1 MTKRNWLLSFISF
14 LVFIAVIQPT
24 QAGTL
29 PSGSITTFTK
39 AQCESP
45 KANGGQ
51 GGRCNSRFPTST
63 VDGCV
68 AVDTFVGFCDN
79 NSFGCCV
86 ETVSTS
92 VTTTAQCL
100 ATKTADGKNSA
111 QCSTNDANC
120 FKLNTSTNVWA
131 PIGYCDSPANSCCL
145 PGAAGGGTG
154 PGTTF
159 YCESTLK
166 GKCIQSSTGC
176 TNGGFQI
183 DTCTTDAAGA
193 RLICCS
199 IPEAKPV
206 GALNYTL
213 LEEIPGSG
221 SGGTSGNFAL
231 YLQKLY
237 NFTFWAIGVAALF
250 MLTVGGFMYVTSAGN
265 TSRVETAKTIITD
278 SLLGIIVALFAWL
291 FLYVINPDLV
301 EGLQLA
307 NTVPTPVAS
316 TPSGGTGTPPG
327 SGGPQPTDVRTIA
340 QQILAGGTGISL
352 SGSGSCATAD
362 GTAVSPRF
370 TMEQIAAGTPVN
382 RCQNGCPSKGACTQ
396 TTNISLSM
404 LQAML
409 AVAKTKPFTVSSI
422 TGGSHCEIGVPN
434 CKSLSAHYTGSAIDI
449 TTSNKGDWPA
459 IISAFRAQY
468 SSSGQTF
475 CDLNGT
481 PLPVDRCGEA
491 NHIHVAF

>member
-14 LVFIAVIQPT
+14 LVFITVIQPI

-29 PSGSITTFTK
+29 PSGPITTFTK

-100 ATKTADGKNSA
+100 ATKTADGTSSA

-154 PGTTF
+154 PGTPF
-159 YCESTLK
+159 YCESNLK
-166 GKCIQSSTGC
+166 GTCLQASTGC

-183 DTCTTDAAGA
+183 DTCTADAAGA
-193 RLICCS
+193 SRICCS
-199 IPEAKPV
+199 IPDAKPV
-206 GALNYTL
+206 EALNYTL
-213 LEEIPGSG
+213 LEEIPGSTTG
-221 SGGTSGNFAL
+221 VTGNLAT
-231 YLQKLY
+231 YLQNLY
-237 NFTFWAIGVAALF
+237 KFTFWAIGVAALF

-301 EGLQLA
+301 EGLQLP
-307 NTVPTPVAS
+307 NTVS
-316 TPSGGTGTPPG
+316 TTTGGTSPGTPPTTG
-327 SGGPQPTDVRTIA
+327 STCSPPNTSAACCPQSTTIA
-340 QQILAGGTGISL
+340 CGACTDCVAIPSSIPNKGCGISTCFL
-352 SGSGSCATAD
+352 NSGLLAKIQSINGVSGWRITESWCHT
-362 GTAVSPRF
+362 
-370 TMEQIAAGTPVN
+370 
-382 RCQNGCPSKGACTQ
+382 KGACADINNSGGATDPDTIKSYFDAFKAAGLNVTYENSKDCAPYTSLGINCRSYPTQ
-396 TTNISLSM
+396 TNLSS
-404 LQAML
+404 
-409 AVAKTKPFTVSSI
+409 F
-422 TGGSHCEIGVPN
+422 
-434 CKSLSAHYTGSAIDI
+434 
-449 TTSNKGDWPA
+449 
-459 IISAFRAQY
+459 
-468 SSSGQTF
+468 
-475 CDLNGT
+475 
-481 PLPVDRCGEA
+481 
-491 NHIHVAF
+491 HVY